1 MSTNS
6 LVSLQALLEI
16 GFSQGKAEQLWTEW
30 SNWPEGPVSRETDPY
45 DGGLQM
51 TFDHFF
57 IAGLE
62 RDDGDVWGDDE
73 TEWRNSLT
81 RYGINS
87 SAAYQSNK
95 LGLGA
100 ALINS
105 DTQDAIMNPEFEHLR
120 LAQSA
125 RFLAKDT
132 VEMRYAWLQRCAN
145 QSTTIPSLQSST
157 AENDGQAPENIPH
170 EANRGPPYKLKLYKA
185 AELGRAHRLF
195 DENGAFDCIAD
206 LRSPAPSDFTAHSS
220 AFYFSPDIEVA
231 QLEGAYAK
239 RRASRSSI
247 VLIQITIPVDEIDK
261 LPDEE
266 ILSGLHW
273 TDLLWKQLVWS
284 SRRGEIMSGDLRK
297 YRGVTIIVGTKAR
310 LPNAAYSK
318 MESPGDIKKDCIYMV
333 TEKFESPSAI
343 QWMFSAEGEEFL
355 RDHGS
360 FKVVSYF

>member
-6 LVSLQALLEI
+6 LVSLETLLEI
-16 GFSQGKAEQLWTEW
+16 GFSQEKAEQLWTKW

-51 TFDHFF
+51 MFDHFF
-57 IAGLE
+57 IACLE

-87 SAAYQSNK
+87 
-95 LGLGA
+95 
-100 ALINS
+100 
-105 DTQDAIMNPEFEHLR
+105 DTQDAIMDPEFKHLR
-120 LAQSA
+120 LVQSA
-125 RFLAKDT
+125 RFWAKDT
-132 VEMRYAWLQRCAN
+132 VEMRYAWLQRCAK

-157 AENDGQAPENIPH
+157 AEKDGQAPGNIPH
-170 EANRGPPYKLKLYKA
+170 DANRGPPYKLKLYKA
-185 AELGRAHRLF
+185 ADLGRAHQLF
-195 DENGAFDCIAD
+195 DKNGAFDCIAD
-206 LRSPAPSDFTAHSS
+206 PRSPAPSDFSGHSS

-247 VLIQITIPVDEIDK
+247 ALIQITIPVDEISK

-266 ILSGLHW
+266 VLSGLHW

-284 SRRGEIMSGDLRK
+284 SRRGEILSGDLRE

-310 LPNAAYSK
+310 LPNAVYSK
-318 MESPGDIKKDCIYMV
+318 MESPTDIKKHCVYMV
-333 TEKFESPSAI
+333 TEKVESPSAI
-343 QWMFSAEGEEFL
+343 QWMFSAKGEGFL
-355 RDHGS
+355 RDHGC

>member
-6 LVSLQALLEI
+6 LVSLETLLEI
-16 GFSQGKAEQLWTEW
+16 GFSQEKAEQLWTKW

-57 IAGLE
+57 IACLE
-62 RDDGDVWGDDE
+62 NDDGDVWGDDE

-87 SAAYQSNK
+87 
-95 LGLGA
+95 
-100 ALINS
+100 
-105 DTQDAIMNPEFEHLR
+105 DTQDAIMDPLFKHLR

-125 RFLAKDT
+125 RFWAKDT

-145 QSTTIPSLQSST
+145 NSTVSPFLQSST
-157 AENDGQAPENIPH
+157 ANNDGQATNNILPEVS
-170 EANRGPPYKLKLYKA
+170 RGPPYKLKLYKA
-185 AELGRAHRLF
+185 ADLGRAHRLF

-206 LRSPAPSDFTAHSS
+206 LRSPAPSDFTGHSS

-247 VLIQITIPVDEIDK
+247 ALIQITIPVDEINK

-266 ILSGLHW
+266 VLSGLHW

-284 SRRGEIMSGDLRK
+284 SRRGEILSGDLRE

-310 LPNAAYSK
+310 LPNAVYSK
-318 MESPGDIKKDCIYMV
+318 MESPTDIKKDCVYMV

-343 QWMFSAEGEEFL
+343 QWMFSAEGEGFL
-355 RDHGS
+355 RDHGC

>member
-6 LVSLQALLEI
+6 LVSLETLLEI
-16 GFSQGKAEQLWTEW
+16 GFSQEKADRLWTKW

-57 IAGLE
+57 VAGLE
-62 RDDGDVWGDDE
+62 KDDGDVWGDDE

-87 SAAYQSNK
+87 
-95 LGLGA
+95 
-100 ALINS
+100 
-105 DTQDAIMNPEFEHLR
+105 DTQDAIMDPEFRHLR

-125 RFLAKDT
+125 RFWAKDT

-145 QSTTIPSLQSST
+145 NSTAPPSLQSST
-157 AENDGQAPENIPH
+157 ANNDGQALGNIPH

-185 AELGRAHRLF
+185 ADLGRAHRLF

-206 LRSPAPSDFTAHSS
+206 LRSPAPSDFNGNSS

-247 VLIQITIPVDEIDK
+247 ALIQITIPVDEINK

-266 ILSGLHW
+266 VLSGLHW

-284 SRRGEIMSGDLRK
+284 SRRGEILSGDLCE
-297 YRGVTIIVGTKAR
+297 YRGVTIIVGTTAR
-310 LPNAAYSK
+310 LPNVVYSK
-318 MESPGDIKKDCIYMV
+318 MESPTDIKKDCVYMV

-343 QWMFSAEGEEFL
+343 QWMFSAEGEGFL
-355 RDHGS
+355 RDRGC

>member
-1 MSTNS
+1 
-6 LVSLQALLEI
+6 
-16 GFSQGKAEQLWTEW
+16 
-30 SNWPEGPVSRETDPY
+30 
-45 DGGLQM
+45 M

-57 IAGLE
+57 IAGLKK
-62 RDDGDVWGDDE
+62 DDGDVWGDDE

-87 SAAYQSNK
+87 
-95 LGLGA
+95 
-100 ALINS
+100 
-105 DTQDAIMNPEFEHLR
+105 DTQDAIMDPEFKHLR

-125 RFLAKDT
+125 RFWAKDT

-145 QSTTIPSLQSST
+145 NSTAPPSLQSST
-157 AENDGQAPENIPH
+157 ANNDGQAPNNILP
-170 EANRGPPYKLKLYKA
+170 EVSRGPPYKLKLYKA
-185 AELGRAHRLF
+185 ADLGRAHRLF
-195 DENGAFDCIAD
+195 DESGTFDCIAD
-206 LRSPAPSDFTAHSS
+206 LRSPAPSDFTGHSS

-247 VLIQITIPVDEIDK
+247 ALIQTTIPVDEINK
-261 LPDEE
+261 LPDEDV
-266 ILSGLHW
+266 LSGLHW

-284 SRRGEIMSGDLRK
+284 SRRGEILSGDLRE

-310 LPNAAYSK
+310 LPNAVYSK
-318 MESPGDIKKDCIYMV
+318 MESPTDIKKDCVYMV

-343 QWMFSAEGEEFL
+343 QWMFSAEGEGLL
-355 RDHGS
+355 RDHGC

>member
-6 LVSLQALLEI
+6 LVSLETLLEI
-16 GFSQGKAEQLWTEW
+16 GFSQEKAEQLWTKW

-62 RDDGDVWGDDE
+62 KDDGDVWRDDE

-81 RYGINS
+81 RYSIN
-87 SAAYQSNK
+87 
-95 LGLGA
+95 G
-100 ALINS
+100 
-105 DTQDAIMNPEFEHLR
+105 DTQDAIMNPEFKHLR

-125 RFLAKDT
+125 RFWAKDT

-145 QSTTIPSLQSST
+145 NSTAPPSLQSST
-157 AENDGQAPENIPH
+157 ANNDGQAPNNILP
-170 EANRGPPYKLKLYKA
+170 EVSRGPPYKLKLYKA
-185 AELGRAHRLF
+185 ADLGRAHRLF
-195 DENGAFDCIAD
+195 DESGTFDCVAD
-206 LRSPAPSDFTAHSS
+206 LRSPAPSDFTGHSS

-239 RRASRSSI
+239 RKASRSSI
-247 VLIQITIPVDEIDK
+247 ALIQTTIPVDEINK
-261 LPDEE
+261 LPDEDV
-266 ILSGLHW
+266 LSGLHW

-284 SRRGEIMSGDLRK
+284 SRRGEILSGDLRE

-310 LPNAAYSK
+310 LPNAVYSK
-318 MESPGDIKKDCIYMV
+318 MESPTDIKKDCVYMV

-343 QWMFSAEGEEFL
+343 QWMFSAEGEGFL
-355 RDHGS
+355 RDHGC

>member
-1 MSTNS
+1 M
-6 LVSLQALLEI
+6 
-16 GFSQGKAEQLWTEW
+16 
-30 SNWPEGPVSRETDPY
+30 D
-45 DGGLQM
+45 
-51 TFDHFF
+51 
-57 IAGLE
+57 
-62 RDDGDVWGDDE
+62 
-73 TEWRNSLT
+73 
-81 RYGINS
+81 
-87 SAAYQSNK
+87 
-95 LGLGA
+95 
-100 ALINS
+100 
-105 DTQDAIMNPEFEHLR
+105 PEFKHLR

-125 RFLAKDT
+125 RFWAKDT
-132 VEMRYAWLQRCAN
+132 LEMRYAWLQRCAN

-170 EANRGPPYKLKLYKA
+170 EANH
-185 AELGRAHRLF
+185 LGRAHRLF
-195 DENGAFDCIAD
+195 DENGAFDCIKD
-206 LRSPAPSDFTAHSS
+206 LRSPAPSDFTGHSS
-220 AFYFSPDIEVA
+220 ALYFSPEIEVA

-266 ILSGLHW
+266 VLSGLHW

-297 YRGVTIIVGTKAR
+297 YRGVTFIIGTKAR

-318 MESPGDIKKDCIYMV
+318 MESPGDIKKDCVYMV